1 MHNQSWASLLMLNI
15 QQRQNVIGP
24 VINAF
29 KKIGYRPSLIRRDYQ
44 FADFCSLGTPA
55 RTIDLGVFGQEPLDY
70 RSACFGLRFA
80 TEQESAEAVVKSM
93 RALGAPQL
101 LYVRDN
107 ETERWQVNPHGGVLA
122 DTIKTAKLH
131 EVIQDSKH
139 AWNPQSVI
147 RAKSGFDNPGPRQH
161 DLVDIGLL
169 PALEHEA
176 ALKIDHLVRSI
187 SSLAEGYYKERRLH
201 FDVEKIFALLFQLL
215 VAKLLRDRGIVTIPV
230 INFVEPQ
237 SVLAAVHNHYQ
248 NHDSSVFKSSGV
260 PTELLASISA
270 LVGDSFPFSNLSVD
284 TLTYIYENTFVSR
297 SSRKTFGIHSTP
309 SYLADYVMSQIPIED
324 LPRHSWNV
332 LDPTCGHGI
341 FLIAAMRRMRTLLP
355 QSWSGQERHKFFIK
369 HLHGVDIE
377 KFSIEVA
384 RMCLMLADFPEANGW
399 DLIHRDMF
407 KGDLLESTV
416 SETTLLVGNPP
427 FECFTDISPQLSK
440 PAELLR
446 RALPK
451 LQPGGFLGMV
461 LPRAVLD
468 GNDYHAQRRL
478 LLKDFEIISVTGLP
492 DRIFT
497 YSDAETAVVVARKTG
512 DKKKKVIFREVLDR
526 DREAFKGYSKVSWE
540 DSVPQSY
547 FDIDKDDRLIV
558 PGLREVWETL
568 GHNPLLMDVANVR
581 KGVEFISEASHP
593 NRGEVI
599 FTQPAKGRRKG
610 VAAVTSNFMQFAATD
625 EQYFSLDPSKRR
637 ANAWEYDWDKEKV
650 ILPASRNSRGP
661 WRFAAALDL
670 QGRLASRRFYVVWP
684 KEQDNQIPAIVI
696 SAILNSPVAAAY
708 VFAHSF
714 QKDIPK
720 RAYEAIP
727 IPSLDVLLKS
737 IPELTRLVDIYIQE
751 VSKPQINSNAARQAL
766 LQIDA
771 TVLRLY
777 DLTPRLER
785 QVLDLFWDASR
796 RVPFEF
802 NGYMPPEYKPWI
814 PLHMYISEGF
824 CDSAAKCIFEHF
836 PVVKDQE
843 VLHYLQTLGN

>member
-1 MHNQSWASLLMLNI
+1 MLNI

-24 VINAF
+24 VVNAF
-29 KKIGYRPSLIRRDYQ
+29 REIGYRPSLIRRDYQ
-44 FADFCSLGTPA
+44 FVDFCTTGTPA
-55 RTIDLGVFGQEPLDY
+55 RTIDLGIFGQEPLDY

-80 TEQESAEAVVKSM
+80 TEQESVDEIVKSV

-101 LYVRDN
+101 FYVRDRV
-107 ETERWQVNPHGGVLA
+107 TERWQVNQHGGIFA
-122 DTIKTAKLH
+122 DTIQTAKLH
-131 EVIQDSKH
+131 EVIQARKEV
-139 AWNPQSVI
+139 WNPQSII
-147 RAKSGFDNPGPRQH
+147 RAKSGFDSPGPRQH
-161 DLVDIGLL
+161 DFVDIGLL

-187 SSLAEGYYKERRLH
+187 STLAEEYYNNRKLH
-201 FDVEKIFALLFQLL
+201 FDAEKIFGLLFQLL
-215 VAKLLRDRGIVTIPV
+215 VAKLLRDRGIGTTPE
-230 INFVEPQ
+230 INFAEPQ
-237 SVLAAVHNHYQ
+237 SVLEAVHNHYQ
-248 NHDSSVFKSSGV
+248 AHDSSILKSSRA
-260 PTELLASISA
+260 PSELLRAIST

-324 LPRHSWNV
+324 LPRHRWNV

-355 QSWSGQERHKFFIK
+355 QTWSGQERHKFFIK
-369 HLHGVDIE
+369 HLRGVDIE

-399 DLIHRDMF
+399 DITHRDMF

-427 FECFTDISPQLSK
+427 FECFADISPQLSK

-451 LQPGGFLGMV
+451 LPPGGFLGMV

-497 YSDAETAVVVARKTG
+497 YSDAETAVVVARKTD
-512 DKKKKVIFREVLDR
+512 DKRKKVIFREVLDR
-526 DREAFKGYSKVSWE
+526 DREGFKGYSKVSWE
-540 DSVPQSY
+540 DSVPQTY
-547 FDIDKDDRLIV
+547 FDVDKDDRLIV

-568 GHNPLLMDVANVR
+568 ERNPLLMDVANVR
-581 KGVEFISEASHP
+581 KGVEFISEVGHS

-599 FTQPAKGRRKG
+599 FNQPGKGRKKG
-610 VAAVTSNFMQFAATD
+610 IAAVTANFMQFAATD

-637 ANAWEYDWDKEKV
+637 ANAWDYDWGKEKV

-670 QGRLASRRFYVVWP
+670 QGRLASRRFYAVWP
-684 KEQDNQIPAIVI
+684 REQDSPIPAAVI
-696 SAILNSPVAAAY
+696 AAILNSPVAAAY
-708 VFAHSF
+708 VFTHSF

-727 IPSLDVLLKS
+727 IPPLLNLQQA
-737 IPELTRLVDIYIQE
+737 IPEIMRLVDVYTQE
-751 VSKPQINSNAARQAL
+751 VSKPQIDAGIAHRTL

-771 TVLRLY
+771 VVLQLY

-785 QVLDLFWDASR
+785 QVLDIFWGASR

-802 NGYMPPEYKPWI
+802 KGYMPPEYKPWL

-824 CDSAAKCIFEHF
+824 CGSAAKCIFEHL
-836 PVVKDQE
+836 PIVKDQE
-843 VLHYLQTLGN
+843 VLDYLKTLGN